1 MTDFSRPLA
10 DVSRHRDFTPLTDA
24 DLDELD
30 AALLALAEAGRGAL
44 PLDSVHGFFAGD
56 LCGPG
61 PRPLAEAVD
70 FALGAAPAFAS
81 PRQAERVRALLRR
94 LWMQVRAELEDE
106 AFEPLLYAGDSDDD
120 VPVFQGWCLGFLD
133 AVESSEAWQDALDA
147 EPDDAEEDPDSL
159 AHALL
164 PIVTLAYRAIHEALE
179 DAAGDDTAPDDELP
193 PDTRE
198 MVAALDDETLHELA
212 DSLGP
217 AACLLHATCAGLRAA
232 WAEPQQPVRVDK
244 IGRNDPCPCGSGRKF
259 KKCCGANAD

>member
-30 AALLALAEAGRGAL
+30 AALLALAETGRGAL

-61 PRPLAEAVD
+61 PRPLAEVAD

-81 PRQAERVRALLRR
+81 SRQAERVRALLSR
-94 LWMQVRAELEDE
+94 LWMQVRAELADE
-106 AFEPLLYAGDSDDD
+106 AFEPLLYVGDDD
-120 VPVFQGWCLGFLD
+120 ELPVFQGWCLGFLD
-133 AVESSEAWQDALDA
+133 AVETSEAWQDALDA
-147 EPDDAEEDPDSL
+147 EPDDAEAYPGTL
-159 AHALL
+159 AHALQ
-164 PIVTLAYRAIHEALE
+164 PVVTLAYRAIHEALE
-179 DAAGDDTAPDDELP
+179 DAAGDDTAPDDDLP

-198 MVAALDDETLHELA
+198 RVAALDDETLRDLT

-217 AACLLHATCAGLRAA
+217 AACLLHALCAGLRDA
-232 WAEPQQPVRVDK
+232 WTEPQQPVRVDK
-244 IGRNDPCPCGSGRKF
+244 IGRNDPCPCGSGQKY
-259 KKCCGANAD
+259 KKCHGKAA